1 MEKLKE
7 EISEK
12 LNKIIQMIKDEEN
25 KEKIEKERKE
35 LDKLLKEYTKEI

>member
-25 KEKIEKERKE
+25 KDEIEKERKE